1 MFLIP
6 ELAIE
11 RWLFHDGLSVND
23 GRLVALAPAVEEAT
37 VFGIDCSRSWR
48 QADSMLIG
56 RWTARSM
63 RPPKR
68 FVHSRPISMSRQR
81 RCASRSKR
89 RRLVGR
95 LARRCLRRCDADLSE
110 GRCESRS
117 TVWVGRPQGGL
128 CRRARATC
136 ARRGT
141 PSMLVPQ
148 AAASANPRTFLRRMV
163 GAMFMRVNS
172 KCAHQVRPPS
182 GRSWL
187 SATVSS
193 FDRLMEHVID
203 HWRAK

>member
-1 MFLIP
+1 M
-6 ELAIE
+6 AC
-11 RWLFHDGLSVND
+11 RSMTVDLSLL
-23 GRLVALAPAVEEAT
+23 RPPWKRQR

-117 TVWVGRPQGGL
+117 TVWVGRPHGAGFVGALVQH
-128 CRRARATC
+128 ARDEE
-136 ARRGT
+136 T
-141 PSMLVPQ
+141 PSMLVP
-148 AAASANPRTFLRRMV
+148 SSCRLGRSSIFLWRII

-172 KCAHQVRPPS
+172 KCAHQVRPPLR
-182 GRSWL
+182 GVARGG
-187 SATVSS
+187 SS
-193 FDRLMEHVID
+193 REP
-203 HWRAK
+203 

>member
-1 MFLIP
+1 MTVDLSLLRP
-6 ELAIE
+6 
-11 RWLFHDGLSVND
+11 RWK
-23 GRLVALAPAVEEAT
+23 RQR

-68 FVHSRPISMSRQR
+68 FVHSRPIPMSRQR

-95 LARRCLRRCDADLSE
+95 LAPVPPAMRCGSL
-110 GRCESRS
+110 
-117 TVWVGRPQGGL
+117 GRPMRKPFYGLGWTPARGGL

-141 PSMLVPQ
+141 PSMLVPSSCRLGKSSNFLKQ
-148 AAASANPRTFLRRMV
+148 PFLLQVSTIRSEGVWIVVREIVNP
-163 GAMFMRVNS
+163 
-172 KCAHQVRPPS
+172 AHRQRHRGWSRGVFPFGKP
-182 GRSWL
+182 L
-187 SATVSS
+187 
-193 FDRLMEHVID
+193 
-203 HWRAK
+203 